1 MNNPETNV
9 PQPHE
14 DEPVAEQTKGGYS
27 KAERMQFAEYF
38 GPGAPVAIE
47 SIRKMKGIRFNVTRG
62 KSTR

>member
-9 PQPHE
+9 PQSHE
-14 DEPVAEQTKGGYS
+14 DESAPEQVQGEYS

-47 SIRKMKGIRFNVTRG
+47 SMRKTMGIRFKVTRG
-62 KSTR
+62 RSTR